1 MALAKAKQAVADQV
15 LVDKAA
21 AKLLKRP
28 SVADTSLEK
37 KVKLELAC
45 MASCAAAPSFSVERS
60 RERVQI
66 RTGRKGP
73 GQNLALT
80 FAKHG
85 GEAATRALAEKW
97 LAAELKDPQGASGL
111 LKLKGR

>member
-1 MALAKAKQAVADQV
+1 MQDAHTLLAGCPCIRGA
-15 LVDKAA
+15 
-21 AKLLKRP
+21 
-28 SVADTSLEK
+28 SGHGTK

-73 GQNLALT
+73 GQNLALA

-97 LAAELKDPQGASGL
+97 LAA
-111 LKLKGR
+111 

>member
-1 MALAKAKQAVADQV
+1 MQKAK
-15 LVDKAA
+15 LP
-21 AKLLKRP
+21 KRP
-28 SVADTSLEK
+28 PAADRPCEK
-37 KVKLELAC
+37 KVKPEPAR
-45 MASCAAAPSFSVERS
+45 MDSRAAAPNPSVERS
-60 RERVQI
+60 RGQVQL

-97 LAAELKDPQGASGL
+97 LAAELEDPQGASGL